1 MICQEKLDT
10 RFKIFSEEHTIG
22 GLKYKISFDIKGS
35 INTDCLSVN
44 STLREITFSADFL
57 SMLSDIS
64 KRAEDF
70 YRHSYPGL
78 SGFTAATT
86 EKKGVLLTLLAK
98 LEKFLNGIDAD
109 ILNKDD
115 LKTININYGL
125 TETDYHLFVANHKD
139 FNVPMTFKLD
149 LKRSVITANLFTD
162 VNKEVH
168 LRSFD
173 YSFDELKN
181 AAVDKFYSLYKKQIE
196 KQHKITA
203 DLVEKANNLYR
214 FDTGES

>member
-10 RFKIFSEEHTIG
+10 RFKIFSEELTIG
-22 GLKYKISFDIKGS
+22 SLKYKISFDIKGV
-35 INTDCLSVN
+35 INIDCLSSN
-44 STLREITFSADFL
+44 STPVEITFSADFL

-78 SGFTAATT
+78 YGFTAVTT
-86 EKKGVLLTLLAK
+86 EKKGVFLNLLAK
-98 LEKFLNGIDAD
+98 LEKFLNGIDAG

-115 LKTININYGL
+115 LKIINLSHGL
-125 TETDYHLFVANHKD
+125 TETNYHIFVANHKD

-149 LKRSVITANLFTD
+149 LIRSVITANLFAD

-203 DLVEKANNLYR
+203 DLVEKANKLYR
-214 FDTGES
+214 FDAGE